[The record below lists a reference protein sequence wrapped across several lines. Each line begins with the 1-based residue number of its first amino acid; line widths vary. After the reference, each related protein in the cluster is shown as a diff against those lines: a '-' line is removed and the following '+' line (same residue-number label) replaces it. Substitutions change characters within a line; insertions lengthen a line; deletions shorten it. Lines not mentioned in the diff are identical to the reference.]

1 MKEYVFDEIG
11 MLSKMV
17 DEGMVDDV
25 NINRTIKKLARY
37 AYINNMNNDESY
49 DFIVNYMNKNCKD
62 FSEVGSF
69 DDINGCIKDA
79 PKAALKNITQ
89 VVITKT
95 ELDIIVSLN
104 DIREEKLAFV
114 LLADAKYDNAC
125 KNKKLNLSFLTN
137 SDLFRFARVTMPIK
151 ERDLFLHFLYENQLV
166 EVNINPM
173 ATGKRLLYVSE
184 NDSDVGIVLTE
195 NNYKELAFTYLN
207 GKNGGYK
214 ECKNCGRLFR
224 AKKNA
229 QYCKKCAPKYEKI
242 EYKTI
247 KCTDCGVEVWISSK
261 DNKAYRCEDCQ
272 RKSDYIQTGDQVKV
286 CVNCKTEFI
295 ASSKS
300 KTDLCKK
307 CYEIYRRQRKTDV
320 MNMLRKK

>member
-1 MKEYVFDEIG
+1 MKEYIFDEIG
-11 MLSKMV
+11 MLSKMI

-104 DIREEKLAFV
+104 DIGKEKLAFV

-137 SDLFRFARVTMPIK
+137 SDLFRLARVTMPIK

-173 ATGKRLLYVSE
+173 ATGKRLLYVFE
-184 NDSDVGIVLTE
+184 DDSGVGIVLTE

-207 GKNGGYK
+207 WKNGGYK
-214 ECKNCGRLFR
+214 ECKNCGRLFKT
-224 AKKNA
+224 KKEGN
-229 QYCKKCAPKYEKI
+229 QLYCKKCAPKYEKI

-261 DNKAYRCEDCQ
+261 DTRTYRCESCQ
-272 RKSDYIQTGDQVKV
+272 EDANR
-286 CVNCKTEFI
+286 E
-295 ASSKS
+295 SK
-300 KTDLCKK
+300 KQWWNNNKEKYL
-307 CYEIYRRQRKTDV
+307 
-320 MNMLRKK
+320 N